1 MIESVAKQTM
11 TTQLLQ
17 FKARDP
23 RLNLP
28 PQSGRK
34 RAEAN
39 FVIKFMHAYLKQIAP
54 AGVGGKHFALPG
66 FGIADFVWIA
76 WRNATSGGEGTALSL
91 ELLKVRLMKRR
102 LTAFE
107 MKLTDWRKG
116 LAQAY
121 RYGHFADRAVLVV
134 PPNAAKI
141 ALEDR
146 RLFQHLNVG
155 LWSFDPVSETI
166 RKHVSPKSWGARSTG
181 ARAKAVELI
190 CRRFNFSKARK

>member
-1 MIESVAKQTM
+1 MVVFALERTM

-39 FVIKFMHAYLKQIAP
+39 FVIKFMRAYLKQMAC

-76 WRNATSGGEGTALSL
+76 WRKTAGDVEGSALSL
-91 ELLKVRLMKRR
+91 EHFKLRMLKHR

-107 MKLTDWRKG
+107 MKLADWRKG
-116 LAQAY
+116 LSQAH
-121 RYGHFADRAVLVV
+121 RYGHFSDRAILVV
-134 PPNAAKI
+134 PPHVAKT
-141 ALEDR
+141 AFANKQ
-146 RLFQHLNVG
+146 LFKHLNVG
-155 LWSFDPVSETI
+155 LWSFDPVSEKI
-166 RKHVSPKSWGARSTG
+166 RKLATPKSWGARNAA

-190 CRRFNFSKARK
+190 CRRVNLGKARK

>member
-1 MIESVAKQTM
+1 MIESAAKQTM

-28 PQSGRK
+28 PESGRK

-39 FVIKFMHAYLKQIAP
+39 FVIKFMDAYLKQIAP
-54 AGVGGKHFALPG
+54 AGVGGKHFAMPG

-76 WRNATSGGEGTALSL
+76 WRNVSGGDEGAALSL
-91 ELLKVRLMKRR
+91 ERLKVRLMKHR

-121 RYGHFADRAVLVV
+121 RYGHFSDRAVLVV
-134 PPNAAKI
+134 PPNIAKTAI
-141 ALEDR
+141 ENKC
-146 RLFQHLNVG
+146 LFEHLNVG
-155 LWSFDPVSETI
+155 LWSFDPTTEKI
-166 RKHVSPKSWGARSTG
+166 RKHVNPKTWGARSAG

-190 CRRFNFSKARK
+190 CRRVNFGKTRK

>member
-1 MIESVAKQTM
+1 M
-11 TTQLLQ
+11 TTQLLK

-39 FVIKFMHAYLKQIAP
+39 FVIKFMDVYLKQVAP
-54 AGVGGKHFALPG
+54 AGVGGKHFALSG

-76 WRNATSGGEGTALSL
+76 WHNVRNGGEGTAISL
-91 ELLKVRLMKRR
+91 ERLKIRLMKHR

-121 RYGHFADRAVLVV
+121 RYGHFADRTILVV
-134 PPNAAKI
+134 PPNTIKT
-141 ALEDR
+141 ALEDK

-155 LWSFDPVSETI
+155 LWSFNPVSETI
-166 RKHVSPKSWGARSTG
+166 RKHVSPKLWGARNTG

-190 CRRFNFSKARK
+190 CRRLNFSKARK

>member
-1 MIESVAKQTM
+1 M

-28 PQSGRK
+28 PESGRK

-39 FVIKFMHAYLKQIAP
+39 FVIKFMHAYLKRIAK
-54 AGVGGKHFALPG
+54 AGVGGRHFALPG

-76 WRNATSGGEGTALSL
+76 WHNAANGDEGSALSWERL
-91 ELLKVRLMKRR
+91 KERLLKHR

-121 RYGHFADRAVLVV
+121 RYGHFSDRAVLVV
-134 PPNAAKI
+134 PRNTSKT
-141 ALEDR
+141 ALVNKH
-146 RLFQHLNVG
+146 LFEHLNVG
-155 LWSFDPVSETI
+155 LWSFDPTTERI
-166 RKHVSPKSWGARSTG
+166 QKHINPKTWGARNIG

-190 CRRFNFSKARK
+190 CRRVDLGKARK

>member
-1 MIESVAKQTM
+1 M
-11 TTQLLQ
+11 TTQLLK

-39 FVIKFMHAYLKQIAP
+39 FVIKFMDAYLKQIAP

-76 WRNATSGGEGTALSL
+76 WRNATSAGEGTALSL
-91 ELLKVRLMKRR
+91 ERLKKRLLNHR

-121 RYGHFADRAVLVV
+121 RYGHFADKALLVV
-134 PPNAAKI
+134 LPATAKV
-141 ALEDR
+141 ALRKKD
-146 RLFQHLNVG
+146 LFVHLNVG
-155 LWSFDPVSETI
+155 LWTFDPKSESI
-166 RKHVSPKSWGARSTG
+166 RKHVNPKSWGARNVL
-181 ARAKAVELI
+181 ARTKAIELI
-190 CRRFNFSKARK
+190 LRRLNFSKARK

>member
-28 PQSGRK
+28 PASGRK

-39 FVIKFMHAYLKQIAP
+39 FVIKFMHAYLKQIAQ

-76 WRNATSGGEGTALSL
+76 WRNATSDGEGTALSL
-91 ELLKVRLMKRR
+91 ERLKVRLMKHR

-107 MKLTDWRKG
+107 MKLSDWRKG

-121 RYGHFADRAVLVV
+121 RYGHFSDRAVLVV
-134 PPNAAKI
+134 PPNAAKT
-141 ALEDR
+141 ALENKL
-146 RLFQHLNVG
+146 LFERLNVG
-155 LWSFDPVSETI
+155 LWSFDPTSEKI
-166 RKHVSPKSWGARSTG
+166 RKLVNPKTCDARNTN
-181 ARAKAVELI
+181 ARTKAVELI
-190 CRRFNFSKARK
+190 CRKVNFGKARE

>member
-1 MIESVAKQTM
+1 M
-11 TTQLLQ
+11 TIQLLK

-39 FVIKFMHAYLKQIAP
+39 FVMKFMHAYVRQFATS
-54 AGVGGKHFALPG
+54 GVGGKHFALPG

-76 WRNATSGGEGTALSL
+76 WRNVTNGQEGRALSL
-91 ELLKVRLMKRR
+91 ERLRASLMNQR

-107 MKLTDWRKG
+107 MKLVDWRKG
-116 LAQAY
+116 FAQAY
-121 RYGHFADRAVLVV
+121 RYGHFADRAILVV
-134 PPNAAKI
+134 PPGTAKT
-141 ALEDR
+141 AVENNH
-146 RLFQHLNVG
+146 LFQQLNVG
-155 LWSFDPVSETI
+155 LWSFDPDSEKI
-166 RKHVSPKSWGARSTG
+166 RRHVNPKSWGARNLG

-190 CRRFNFSKARK
+190 CQRVDFCKPSE

>member
-1 MIESVAKQTM
+1 MIESVANQTM
-11 TTQLLQ
+11 TTQLLK

-39 FVIKFMHAYLKQIAP
+39 FVIKFMHAYLKQVAP
-54 AGVGGKHFALPG
+54 AGVGGKHFALSG

-76 WRNATSGGEGTALSL
+76 WRNVTSGDEGTALSL
-91 ELLKVRLMKRR
+91 ERLKVRLMKHR

-121 RYGHFADRAVLVV
+121 RYGHFADRTVLVV
-134 PPNAAKI
+134 PPNTAKT
-141 ALEDR
+141 ALEDKC
-146 RLFQHLNVG
+146 LFQHLNVG
-155 LWSFDPVSETI
+155 LWSFDPVAKTI
-166 RKHVSPKSWGARSTG
+166 RKHVNPKSWGARNTE
-181 ARAKAVELI
+181 ARTKAVELI
-190 CRRFNFSKARK
+190 CRRLNFSKTRK

>member
-1 MIESVAKQTM
+1 MIKSVANQTM
-11 TTQLLQ
+11 TTQLLK

-76 WRNATSGGEGTALSL
+76 WRNGISGDEGTALSL
-91 ELLKVRLMKRR
+91 ERLKVRLMKHR

-107 MKLTDWRKG
+107 MKLMDWRKG

-121 RYGHFADRAVLVV
+121 RYGHFADRAIAVVL
-134 PPNAAKI
+134 PNTAKT
-141 ALEDR
+141 ALENK

-166 RKHVSPKSWGARSTG
+166 RTHVNPKSWGARNTE
-181 ARAKAVELI
+181 ARTKAVELI
-190 CRRFNFSKARK
+190 CRRLNFSKTRK

>member
-1 MIESVAKQTM
+1 MVESLAKQTM

-28 PQSGRK
+28 PESGRK

-39 FVIKFMHAYLKQIAP
+39 FVIKFMDAYLKQVAR

-76 WRNATSGGEGTALSL
+76 WRNATSRDDGTALSL
-91 ELLKVRLMKRR
+91 ERLKARLVKRQ

-107 MKLTDWRKG
+107 MKLVDWRKG
-116 LAQAY
+116 LVQAY
-121 RYGHFADRAVLVV
+121 
-134 PPNAAKI
+134 
-141 ALEDR
+141 
-146 RLFQHLNVG
+146 
-155 LWSFDPVSETI
+155 
-166 RKHVSPKSWGARSTG
+166 
-181 ARAKAVELI
+181 
-190 CRRFNFSKARK
+190 